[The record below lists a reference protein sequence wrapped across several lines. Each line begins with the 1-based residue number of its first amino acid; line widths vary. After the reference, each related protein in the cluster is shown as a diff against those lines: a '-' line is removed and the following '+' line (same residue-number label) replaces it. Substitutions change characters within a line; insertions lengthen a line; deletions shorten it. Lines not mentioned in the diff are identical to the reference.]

1 MPRLPRSLLVGLVA
15 VLALR
20 LVIAAVLPL
29 GDDEAFY
36 WDWSRHLA
44 AGYVDHPPAIA
55 FLIRAAS
62 QLTADPSLAVHGVA
76 AVLSFVTSF
85 GVYALA
91 YDVLGRTDAAVWAV
105 ALFNTIPVFAGGGV
119 LAAPD
124 APLGVAWV
132 FTLLWAWRAAH
143 RPRGYAWL
151 AAGVWLGLALQSKY
165 TAAVLPASVGAW
177 LALAPAHRH
186 WWRRWEPYAALLVA
200 LALFAPVVWWN
211 ATHHWASFAFNFE
224 RRPDWEGHGDVPT
237 FVLLEFIYLGPLMF
251 PALLWALVEAVLRG
265 LRGDDR
271 WLFLASAGVPVL
283 AGTFLA
289 SLFGV
294 VKGHWPAPGYITAA
308 IVLAGL
314 ATERPWA
321 ARPALWRGAA
331 VAVAG
336 TTVVF
341 TALIHAVPLLAPLLL
356 PPRLDPT
363 VDYYGWPEAAGEI
376 VAAARRDARGPYF
389 FTTDRYQVMAQFDLA
404 TGGRFPATTVVGDDQ
419 YAFWTRWTALR
430 GEDGLF
436 ISDERYP
443 IKVDLHD
450 ACRALEPARSIKI
463 VRRGTVVRTLG
474 LTWCRG
480 FAGRPATPL
489 PLHRH

>member
-55 FLIRAAS
+55 VLIRAARH
-62 QLTADPSLAVHGVA
+62 LTTNPSLAVHGVA

-91 YDVLGRTDAAVWAV
+91 HDVLGRTDAAAWAV
-105 ALFNTIPVFAGGGV
+105 VLFNIIPVFAGGGI

-143 RPRGYAWL
+143 RPRGDAWL

-165 TAAVLPASVGAW
+165 TAAVLPASIGAW
-177 LALAPAHRH
+177 LALVPSHRS
-186 WWRRWEPYAALLVA
+186 WWRRWRPYAALAVA
-200 LALFAPVVWWN
+200 LVLFAPVVWWN
-211 ATHHWASFAFNFE
+211 ATHHWASFVFNFE
-224 RRPDWEGHGDVPT
+224 RRPGWEGHGDVAT
-237 FVLLEFIYLGPLMF
+237 FVLLEFIYLGPLML
-251 PALLWALVEAVLRG
+251 PALLWALVEAVRRG
-265 LRGDDR
+265 LRGDER
-271 WLFLASAGVPVL
+271 WLFLGAAGVPVI
-283 AGTFLA
+283 AGMSLA

-294 VKGHWPAPGYITAA
+294 VKGHWPAPGYIAA
-308 IVLAGL
+308 TVALAGL

-321 ARPALWRGAA
+321 ARSARWRGAA
-331 VAVAG
+331 IVVAG
-336 TTVVF
+336 TTTLV
-341 TALIHAVPLLAPLLL
+341 TLLILALPLLAPRLL

-363 VDYYGWPEAAGEI
+363 VDYYGWPTAADDI
-376 VAAARRDARGPYF
+376 VADARRGARGPYF
-389 FTTDRYQVMAQFDLA
+389 FTTDRYQVMAQFDVA
-404 TGGRFPATTVVGDDQ
+404 TGGRYPVATLVGDDQ

-436 ISDERYP
+436 ISDQRYP
-443 IKVDLHD
+443 IKVNLRDS
-450 ACRALEPARSIKI
+450 CRAVEPAGSIAI
-463 VRRGTVVRTLG
+463 QRRGIVVRTLG
-474 LTWCRG
+474 LVWCRG
-480 FAGRPATPL
+480 FAGRPAAQLL
-489 PLHRH
+489 P